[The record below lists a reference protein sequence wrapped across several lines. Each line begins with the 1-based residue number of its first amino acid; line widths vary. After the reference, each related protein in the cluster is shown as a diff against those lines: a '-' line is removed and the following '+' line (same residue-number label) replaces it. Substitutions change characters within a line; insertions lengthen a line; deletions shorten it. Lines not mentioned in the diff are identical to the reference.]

1 MWWLFKTRLI
11 SWRVFNW
18 KVFYSNIFWILLFYN
33 YILILPLFFNKVI
46 YIESILNLHQPSLFP
61 HNPAL
66 PCMNSKDKGSVKNCL
81 AIALLTL
88 KATTHTPTSPPP
100 SRLLDLPGKCAE
112 PCLFLTLSRFW
123 DISKLPFWVCLALQ
137 MFPEPTVSLTRSPL
151 PIGWNAWKGHR
162 AGNVPFSVS
171 EARRRETHLKY
182 DGWSLVRMSFSP
194 PSQVAAAPR
203 IQFSSRRFWTIRR
216 ITQSSAVSF

>member
-18 KVFYSNIFWILLFYN
+18 KAFYSNIIWILLFYN

-66 PCMNSKDKGSVKNCL
+66 PCVNSKDKGSVKNCL

-88 KATTHTPTSPPP
+88 KATTHTHTHLQVLHPPDCLTFQGNVQSPACSWRCPAFGTFRNFLFGSVWLSRCFLNLRCP
-100 SRLLDLPGKCAE
+100 WHAPLSRLVEMHGKDTERGMCLSLSVKPGAE
-112 PCLFLTLSRFW
+112 RRT
-123 DISKLPFWVCLALQ
+123 
-137 MFPEPTVSLTRSPL
+137 
-151 PIGWNAWKGHR
+151 WNTTDE
-162 AGNVPFSVS
+162 V
-171 EARRRETHLKY
+171 
-182 DGWSLVRMSFSP
+182 
-194 PSQVAAAPR
+194 
-203 IQFSSRRFWTIRR
+203 
-216 ITQSSAVSF
+216 SSAWVSVHRTEPSSSSTQDSV